1 MNTYACEVK
10 RVKKIAFITILAVMI
25 MMLTGCPQPVE
36 EQGSTSG
43 NIEPEIIFDTVVGVT
58 LPEGTSNDIQIGVIE
73 LMKQYE
79 QLFDKTNQS
88 GQVYSINNALGKAVS
103 VDISVI
109 DLINKLKET
118 AEQTE
123 GSFDPSIGAL
133 TELWASTG
141 ITVPPG
147 EAEIQSAMTMIG
159 YQNIVTDDKTV
170 TVPAGMQLDLDS
182 ASQGYTADKAVEY
195 LKSYGVTG
203 GRIDIGGNVR
213 TFGTYEGDQWEVEIS
228 TYVGE
233 NKHAVGI
240 ARVTDMAIVTTSIFD
255 RYFEYDGKVYHSVID
270 PATGYPA
277 DNGVFSVTVLAENGW
292 YADALS
298 KACLVMGDEKGI
310 EFINGLEGVE
320 AVFVMEDGEVILSE
334 GMGTKISFTQQQVVG

>member
-1 MNTYACEVK
+1 M
-10 RVKKIAFITILAVMI
+10 KKLTFITILAVMI
-25 MMLTGCPQPVE
+25 MMLTGCPQPFE
-36 EQGSTSG
+36 EPGATSG
-43 NIEPEIIFDTVVGVT
+43 NTEPEIIFDTVVTVI
-58 LPEGTSNDIQIGVIE
+58 LPEGTSNDIRIGVIE

-103 VDISVI
+103 VDAYVI
-109 DLINKLKET
+109 DLINKLKGT

-123 GSFDPSIGAL
+123 GRFDPSIGAL
-133 TELWASTG
+133 TGLWTSTG
-141 ITVPPG
+141 ITVPPD
-147 EAEIQSAMTMIG
+147 EAEIQSAMTMTG
-159 YQNIVTDDKTV
+159 YQNIATDEKTV

-182 ASQGYTADKAVEY
+182 ASQGYASDKAVEY
-195 LKSYGVTG
+195 LKSYGITG

-213 TFGTYEGDQWEVEIS
+213 TFGTYEGAQWEVEIS

-233 NKHAVGI
+233 NKRTVGV
-240 ARVTDMAIVTTSIFD
+240 ARVTDMAIVTASIFD

-298 KACLVMGDEKGI
+298 KACLVMGAETGI

-320 AVFVMEDGEVILSE
+320 AVFVMEDGKVILSD
-334 GMGTKISFTQQQVVG
+334 GMGTKVSFTQQQVVG